1 MKKHTDNIM
10 RFLEG
15 ISSRLSQLELSCY
28 NLDKAIGDMRSDS
41 IRDNEEADLKLKSL
55 EKHIQEVS
63 LLCFCVFTIMYS

>member
-1 MKKHTDNIM
+1 M

-63 LLCFCVFTIMYS
+63 LLCFCDFTIMYS